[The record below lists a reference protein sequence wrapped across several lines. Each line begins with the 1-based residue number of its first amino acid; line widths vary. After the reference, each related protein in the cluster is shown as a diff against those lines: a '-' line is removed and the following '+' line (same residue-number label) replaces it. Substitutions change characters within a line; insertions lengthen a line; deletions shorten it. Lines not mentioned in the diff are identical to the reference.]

1 MVQLFGGREQF
12 IANLDSLFTVSSEV
26 EGELSDV
33 TGLIGQYAHGN
44 EPSHHM
50 VYLYSYVGE
59 PWKTQ
64 EWTRRLL
71 DEMYQPTPE
80 GIIGN
85 EDCGQM
91 SAWYIL
97 SSLGFYSVCP
107 GSNPAG

>member
-1 MVQLFGGREQF
+1 M
-12 IANLDSLFTVSSEV
+12 A
-26 EGELSDV
+26 
-33 TGLIGQYAHGN
+33 
-44 EPSHHM
+44 
-50 VYLYSYVGE
+50 YLYSYVGQ

-107 GSNPAG
+107 GSNQFILTTPLFEKENMKMGNSKT